1 MVVIEGVRDEAWI
14 DRVRRLYFAPPGGGP
29 LSAEHER
36 ALAIGEA
43 QDRAGR
49 EMLDE
54 IHLMLRHL
62 CTRIG

>member
-1 MVVIEGVRDEAWI
+1 MVLIEGVSAEAWI
-14 DRVRRLYFAPPGGGP
+14 DRVRRLYFAPRGSGP
-29 LSAEHER
+29 LSAESER

-43 QDRAGR
+43 QDRANR

-62 CTRIG
+62 CARIG

>member
-14 DRVRRLYFAPPGGGP
+14 KRVRRLYVEPGVGR
-29 LSAEHER
+29 LSAEGER
-36 ALAIGEA
+36 ALGIYEA
-43 QDRAGR
+43 QELAGR

-62 CTRIG
+62 CARTIQ